1 MVEGFEVGWRV
12 CGWVK
17 QRARPR
23 GWFTI
28 GGARGAVDWVESERG
43 TVGVMGRQDA
53 LRGRAKGGDLDRA
66 RCGDLIIGLN

>member
-23 GWFTI
+23 GWFTN
-28 GGARGAVDWVESERG
+28 GGARALWTGLKVGMA
-43 TVGVMGRQDA
+43 VGVVGRQDA